1 MIKVIQ
7 LSYVFT
13 NILSLVDEKTW
24 MFISN
29 TFKETSKQ
37 KQTPKGQNTL
47 IFKLILDL
55 LCQVSSILRS
65 LWLLCHGIWWDLH
78 FYLIILFTMSQ
89 TLLLPMSHHVAWTE
103 VSLQP
108 SEGTQFRQEI
118 QELQN
123 ISTPE
128 YLTIAFM
135 RTVQHG
141 SKIQLSAELIWNG
154 IFWVSRICNHFQA
167 THN

>member
-1 MIKVIQ
+1 
-7 LSYVFT
+7 
-13 NILSLVDEKTW
+13 
-24 MFISN
+24 
-29 TFKETSKQ
+29 
-37 KQTPKGQNTL
+37 
-47 IFKLILDL
+47 
-55 LCQVSSILRS
+55 
-65 LWLLCHGIWWDLH
+65 
-78 FYLIILFTMSQ
+78 MSQ
-89 TLLLPMSHHVAWTE
+89 TLLLPMSHRVAWTE
-103 VSLQP
+103 ESLQP

-141 SKIQLSAELIWNG
+141 SKIQLSAELIQNG
-154 IFWVSRICNHFQA
+154 IFWVIRICNHCQA